1 MVFFISNDTDV
12 LGFRVDNAG
21 GSVWPGWPIGVATYP
36 SGKSRLPIVQD
47 AAGTVT
53 LIWQD
58 DRADFSDVYGQ
69 NVHPDGTLGVGS
81 DAVAERDP
89 DLRLV
94 PNQPNP
100 FSGVTRL
107 ALGAGASGVSIRV
120 LDASGRRVR
129 TLTADGAGTV
139 LWDGTDDR
147 GARLPGGVYFYG
159 PAGLR
164 DGDALRR
171 AVLVR

>member
-1 MVFFISNDTDV
+1 V
-12 LGFRVDNAG
+12 LGFRVDGAG
-21 GSVWPGWPIGVATYP
+21 AFVWPGSPIDIATYP
-36 SGKSRLPIVQD
+36 SDKSRLPIAQD

-53 LIWQD
+53 LIWED
-58 DRADFSDVYGQ
+58 DRADFADVYGQ
-69 NVHPDGTLGVGS
+69 NVHPDGSLGVGA
-81 DAVAERDP
+81 DAVAERGAG
-89 DLRLV
+89 LRLV
-94 PNQPNP
+94 PNEPNP

-107 ALGAGASGVSIRV
+107 ALGAPATGASVRV

-159 PAGLR
+159 LTGLR
-164 DGDALRR
+164 DGGALRR